1 MHYVCIAWTIYIVW
15 TDSVALCCRRI
26 LAWLGLAILLT
37 SFAGL
42 AFHTRSMW
50 LPPLSDALYGTRHG
64 FRVDRY
70 GRQVDDMAAD
80 QDAGNVH
87 LISIDS
93 QRSDARAE
101 SSQAA
106 LLGQGGA
113 GMPDRAPVPA
123 FAAANEANPARSSSP
138 SRTGENRDS
147 SITASQEGAEN
158 KREGSPGAASQ
169 PPGVSSERSATPNKG
184 TAP

>member
-1 MHYVCIAWTIYIVW
+1 MAW

-64 FRVDRY
+64 FRVNRY

-93 QRSDARAE
+93 QRSDARLE
-101 SSQAA
+101 TSQAA
-106 LLGQGGA
+106 VLNQGRTGT
-113 GMPDRAPVPA
+113 PDLAPAPPI
-123 FAAANEANPARSSSP
+123 AAANGANSAHSSSP
-138 SRTGENRDS
+138 SRAGKSRDS

-169 PPGVSSERSATPNKG
+169 PPGVSPETSATPNKG
-184 TAP
+184 IAP